1 MLIREVWLRQ
11 VKLCLRHSEV
21 LRLCRN
27 VKLSAP
33 QHLRSK
39 LHRAATSRC
48 EASLQAPR
56 GALRSKKTALV
67 YQTNAVFFV
76 VPLTGSRESRCCRRR
91 DRRQANVP
99 RTSAFGS
106 FESGRSECRKGT
118 SRRGCSFSGA
128 ADRTRTGTEL
138 PPADFKSA
146 VSTIP
151 PQRHIP

>member
-39 LHRAATSRC
+39 LHCAATSRC

-56 GALRSKKTALV
+56 GALRSKKTTFV
-67 YQTNAVFFV
+67 YQTNVVFFV
-76 VPLTGSRESRCCRRR
+76 VPLTGLEP
-91 DRRQANVP
+91 V
-99 RTSAFGS
+99 
-106 FESGRSECRKGT
+106 RSC
-118 SRRGCSFSGA
+118 
-128 ADRTRTGTEL
+128 
-138 PPADFKSA
+138 
-146 VSTIP
+146 
-151 PQRHIP
+151 PQRILSPRCLPFHHNGVYCDILAQFFRVVKIKPPRGILSLGGNINRSVGIHPDAAHVSVPPRWEGR

>member
-56 GALRSKKTALV
+56 GALSSKKTTFV
-67 YQTNAVFFV
+67 YQTNVVFFV
-76 VPLTGSRESRCCRRR
+76 VPLTGLEP
-91 DRRQANVP
+91 V
-99 RTSAFGS
+99 
-106 FESGRSECRKGT
+106 RSC
-118 SRRGCSFSGA
+118 
-128 ADRTRTGTEL
+128 
-138 PPADFKSA
+138 
-146 VSTIP
+146 
-151 PQRHIP
+151 PQRILSPRCLPFHHNGIYSIILTRLPKIVKWGTAHRPFPTFLFQQSIQKFRALFPEFLPGTIII